1 MYRIYQSVL
10 LACLINFPF
19 FLSANAQATNEKFP
33 TKPITMVVPYP
44 AGQSV
49 DLLARTMSEG
59 LTKYLGQ
66 PVIIDNK
73 AGAGG
78 TIGSKY
84 LIRMTP
90 DGYTLS
96 MNASGPLGIAP
107 HLFKD
112 ANYDPRKDFTPI
124 MAVAAVAQTLV
135 VSSKS
140 NIKTVDDL
148 IKAAKA
154 KPNGLNFGSPGNGST
169 SHLTQ
174 EMFKQQASIKMQHIP
189 YKGGAAA
196 ITDLLGGQIDVLF
209 EASPLV
215 LPFIQRGDLR
225 ALAVST
231 AKSIATLPNVPTL
244 ASQGITNFEAVG
256 WMGIVGPAGM
266 NPETVK
272 AISAALQKSLADPA
286 IKSKLDSTG
295 MLIIGGTPQEFGQF
309 INTEY
314 SKWGSVIKNS
324 GITIQ

>member
-1 MYRIYQSVL
+1 MRRSYRTFV
-10 LACLINFPF
+10 LACLLTTPL
-19 FLSANAQATNEKFP
+19 LSAHAQTAPDQFP
-33 TKPITMVVPYP
+33 SKPITMVVPYP

-66 PVIIDNK
+66 PIIIDNK

-84 LIRMTP
+84 LIRMAP

-107 HLFKD
+107 HLFKE

-135 VSSKS
+135 VPSKS
-140 NIKTVDDL
+140 NIKSVDDL

-174 EMFKQQASIKMQHIP
+174 EMFKQRAGVKMQHVP

-231 AKSIATLPNVPTL
+231 ATPLATLPGVPTL
-244 ASQGITNFEAVG
+244 ASQGLNNFEAVG

-266 NPETVK
+266 PPATVK
-272 AISAALQKSLADPA
+272 MISEALQKSLKDPA
-286 IKSKLDSTG
+286 IKTKLDSTG
-295 MLIIGGTPQEFGQF
+295 MLIIGGSPQDFGKF
-309 INTEY
+309 IQDEY
-314 SKWGSVIKNS
+314 AKWGDVIKASNVS
-324 GITIQ
+324 IQ

>member
-1 MYRIYQSVL
+1 MYQSL
-10 LACLINFPF
+10 KACLVTSLIAL
-19 FLSANAQATNEKFP
+19 LSNPAQAQTTNEQYP
-33 TKPITMVVPYP
+33 SRPITMVVPYP

-49 DLLARTMSEG
+49 DILARIMGEG
-59 LTKYLGQ
+59 LTKYLNQ

-73 AGAGG
+73 GGAGG

-84 LIRMTP
+84 LIKMAP

-107 HLFKD
+107 HLFKE
-112 ANYDPRKDFTPI
+112 ANYDPRQDFTPI

-140 NIKTVDDL
+140 NIKSVQDL
-148 IKAAKA
+148 IQAAKD

-174 EMFKQQASIKMQHIP
+174 EMFKQQANIKMQHVP
-189 YKGGAAA
+189 YKGGPAA

-231 AKSIATLPNVPTL
+231 STPLQTLPGVPTIS
-244 ASQGITNFEAVG
+244 SQGLPNFEAVG

-266 NPETVK
+266 SSGSVN
-272 AISAALQKSLADPA
+272 ALSAALQKSLTDPA
-286 IKSKLDSTG
+286 IKSKLDTTG
-295 MLIIGGTPQEFGQF
+295 MLIIGGSPQDFGKF
-309 INTEY
+309 IRSEY
-314 SKWGSVIKNS
+314 DKWGAVIKAS
-324 GITIQ
+324 GISIQ

>member
-1 MYRIYQSVL
+1 MTRL
-10 LACLINFPF
+10 LTGLVAL
-19 FLSANAQATNEKFP
+19 FLSVTVAAQGNEKFP
-33 TKPITMVVPYP
+33 DKPITLVVPYP

-49 DLLARTMSEG
+49 DSLARMMGEG

-84 LIRMTP
+84 LSRMP
-90 DGYTLS
+90 PEGYTLS

-135 VSSKS
+135 VPTRSD
-140 NIKTVDDL
+140 IKTVADL
-148 IKAAKA
+148 IAAAQA
-154 KPNGLNFGSPGNGST
+154 KPMGLNFGSPGNGST

-174 EMFKQQASIKMQHIP
+174 EMFKQLAAVNMQHVP
-189 YKGGAAA
+189 YKGGPAAV
-196 ITDLLGGQIDVLF
+196 TDLLGGQIDVLF
-209 EASPLV
+209 EAAPLV
-215 LPFIQRGDLR
+215 LPFINRGELR

-231 AKSIATLPNVPTL
+231 AKPIDSLPTVPTI
-244 ASQGITNFEAVG
+244 ASQGIPGFEAVG

-266 NPETVK
+266 DPVRVDILSK
-272 AISAALQKSLADPA
+272 ALLQAIADPVIRA
-286 IKSKLDSTG
+286 KLDSTG
-295 MLIIGGTPQEFGQF
+295 MLTLGSTPKEFEAF
-309 INTEY
+309 IQSEY
-314 SKWGSVIKNS
+314 SKWGQVIQQS
-324 GITIQ
+324 GVKLE

>member
-1 MYRIYQSVL
+1 MSRSYKAFV
-10 LACLINFPF
+10 LACLLTTPF
-19 FLSANAQATNEKFP
+19 FSAHAQTSPDKFP
-33 TKPITMVVPYP
+33 SKPITMVVPYP

-66 PVIIDNK
+66 PIVIDNK

-84 LIRMTP
+84 LIRMAP

-107 HLFKD
+107 HLFKE

-140 NIKTVDDL
+140 DIKSVDDL

-174 EMFKQQASIKMQHIP
+174 EMFKQRADVKMQHVP

-231 AKSIATLPNVPTL
+231 ATPLATLPGVPTL
-244 ASQGITNFEAVG
+244 ASQGLNNFEAVG

-266 NPETVK
+266 PPATVNM
-272 AISAALQKSLADPA
+272 ISEALQKSLKDPA
-286 IKSKLDSTG
+286 IKTKLDSTG
-295 MLIIGGTPQEFGQF
+295 MLIIGGTPQDFGKF
-309 INTEY
+309 INDEY
-314 SKWGSVIKNS
+314 AKWGAVIKASNV
-324 GITIQ
+324 TIQ

>member
-1 MYRIYQSVL
+1 MYRSLKVYAVASLIATLFSV
-10 LACLINFPF
+10 
-19 FLSANAQATNEKFP
+19 AQAQTSNDQFP
-33 TKPITMVVPYP
+33 SKPITMVVPYP

-59 LTKYLGQ
+59 LNKYLGQ
-66 PVIIDNK
+66 AIIIDNK

-84 LIRMTP
+84 LIKMSP

-107 HLFKD
+107 HLFKE

-140 NIKTVDDL
+140 NIKSVQDL
-148 IKAAKA
+148 IQAAKD
-154 KPNGLNFGSPGNGST
+154 KPNSLNFGSPGNGST

-174 EMFKQQASIKMQHIP
+174 EMFKQQANIKMQHVP

-231 AKSIATLPNVPTL
+231 STPLKTLPGVPTIS
-244 ASQGITNFEAVG
+244 SQGLPNFEATG

-266 NPETVK
+266 KTETVN
-272 AISAALQKSLADPA
+272 ALSTALQKSLTDPV
-286 IKSKLDSTG
+286 IKAKLDSTG
-295 MLIIGGTPQEFGQF
+295 MLIIGGTPQEFGSF
-309 INTEY
+309 INSEY
-314 SKWGSVIKNS
+314 EKWGSVIKEAGVS
-324 GITIQ
+324 IQ